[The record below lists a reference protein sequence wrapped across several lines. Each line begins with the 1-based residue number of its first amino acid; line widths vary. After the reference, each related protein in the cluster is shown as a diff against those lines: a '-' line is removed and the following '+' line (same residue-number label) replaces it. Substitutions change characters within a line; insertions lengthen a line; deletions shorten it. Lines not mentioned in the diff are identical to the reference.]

1 MFEVAKGAYMSVYKP
16 AQKKISAG
24 HFNMAV
30 LKITY

>member
-16 AQKKISAG
+16 DQKKISAG
-24 HFNMAV
+24 HFNMTV